1 MKVKF
6 LIIRFSSIGDI
17 VLTSPVLRAIKN
29 QIKNAEIHYVTKVRY
44 AELLVNNPCIDQLHL
59 LDDKMTPLLKALK
72 KEKFNYIIDL
82 HHNFRSGQIK
92 RNLKAKA
99 WSYKK
104 LNIAKWLLV
113 FLKINLMPRVHV
125 VDRYLETLRELN
137 IHNDSPGLDFF
148 IPEKAGYDLT
158 RLPGPFS
165 AGYVAVALGGTYYTK
180 RLPNDK
186 VLDICNH
193 IPYPVV
199 LLGGE
204 NEFAAGEEIAARST
218 GNILNLCGS
227 LTIHESASLIDKAN
241 VVLTNDT
248 GLMHI
253 AAAFRKKILS
263 FWGNTVP
270 EFGMYP
276 YMPAPESKSL
286 EVTGLKCRPCSKLG
300 YQKCPK
306 GHFRCMNGIDTQ
318 AAIEWIN
325 KNF

>member
-6 LIIRFSSIGDI
+6 LIIRFSSIGDV

-29 QIKNAEIHYVTKVRY
+29 QIKNAEVHFVTKIRY
-44 AELLVNNPCIDQLHL
+44 AELLVDNPYIDQLHL
-59 LDDKMTPLLKALK
+59 LEDKMTPLIKALK
-72 KEKFNYIIDL
+72 KENYDYIIDL

-92 RNLKAKA
+92 RNLTAKA
-99 WSYKK
+99 FSYKK
-104 LNIAKWLLV
+104 LNINKWLLV
-113 FLKINLMPRVHV
+113 FLKKNYMPHVHV
-125 VDRYLETLRELN
+125 VDRYLETLSELN
-137 IHNDSPGLDFF
+137 IHNDSSGLDFF
-148 IPEKAGYDLT
+148 IPEKARYDQS
-158 RLPGPFS
+158 RLPEAFS
-165 AGYVAVALGGTYYTK
+165 AGYVAIALSGTYFTK
-180 RLPNDK
+180 RLPNNK
-186 VLDICNH
+186 VLEICNQ
-193 IPYPVV
+193 IPYPVI

-204 NEFAAGEEIAARST
+204 NEFASGEEIVARGT

-270 EFGMYP
+270 DFGMYP
-276 YMPAPESKSL
+276 YMPDPESKRL

-306 GHFRCMNGIDTQ
+306 GHFRCMNEMDTQ
-318 AAIEWIN
+318 AAIDWITTHY
-325 KNF
+325 

>member
-29 QIKNAEIHYVTKVRY
+29 QVNNAEVHFVTKVRY
-44 AELLVNNPCIDQLHL
+44 AELLVDNPHIDRLHL
-59 LDDKMTPLLKALK
+59 LDDKMTPLLKSLK
-72 KEKFNYIIDL
+72 KENFDYIIDL

-92 RNLKAKA
+92 RHLKAKA
-99 WSYKK
+99 WSCKK
-104 LNIAKWLLV
+104 LNINKWLLIL
-113 FLKINLMPRVHV
+113 LKINFMPRVHV
-125 VDRYLETLRELN
+125 VDRYMETLRELN
-137 IHNDSPGLDFF
+137 IRNDSPGLEYF
-148 IPEKAGYDLT
+148 IPEKAGYDLA
-158 RLPGPFS
+158 RLPEPFK
-165 AGYVAVALGGTYYTK
+165 AGYVAFALGGTYYTK
-180 RLPNDK
+180 RLPNTK
-186 VLDICNH
+186 VLEICNQ

-199 LLGGE
+199 LLGGK
-204 NEFAAGEEIAARST
+204 NEFASGEEIATLGT

-227 LTIHESASLIDKAN
+227 LTIHESASLLEKAN

-263 FWGNTVP
+263 FWGNTVH

-276 YMPAPESKSL
+276 YMPHPESKRL

-306 GHFRCMNGIDTQ
+306 GHFRCMNDIDTR
-318 AAIEWIN
+318 AAIEWIT
-325 KNF
+325 KNY

>member
-29 QIKNAEIHYVTKVRY
+29 QVNNAEVHFVTKVRY
-44 AELLVNNPCIDQLHL
+44 AELLVDNPHIDRLHL
-59 LDDKMTPLLKALK
+59 LDDKMTPLLKRLK
-72 KEKFNYIIDL
+72 KENFDYIIDL

-92 RNLKAKA
+92 RNLKTKS
-99 WSYKK
+99 WSFRKH
-104 LNIAKWLLV
+104 NINKWLLIL
-113 FLKINLMPRVHV
+113 LKINFMPHVHI
-125 VDRYLETLRELN
+125 VDRYMETLRELN
-137 IHNDSPGLDFF
+137 IRNDSPGLEYF
-148 IPEKAGYDLT
+148 IPEKARYDLA
-158 RLPGPFS
+158 RLPEPFS
-165 AGYVAVALGGTYYTK
+165 AGYVAFSLSGTYYTK
-180 RLPNDK
+180 RLPNNK
-186 VLDICNH
+186 VVEICNQ

-199 LLGGE
+199 LLGGK
-204 NEFAAGEEIAARST
+204 NEFASGEEIAALGT

-227 LTIHESASLIDKAN
+227 LTIHESASLIEKAN

-276 YMPAPESKSL
+276 FMPAPESIRL

-300 YQKCPK
+300 YGKCPK
-306 GHFRCMNGIDTQ
+306 GHFRCMNEIDTR
-318 AAIEWIN
+318 AAVEWIT
-325 KNF
+325 KNY

>member
-29 QIKNAEIHYVTKVRY
+29 QVNNAEVHFVTKVRY
-44 AELLVNNPCIDQLHL
+44 AELLVDNPHIDRLHL
-59 LDDKMTPLLKALK
+59 LDDKMTPLLKSLK
-72 KEKFNYIIDL
+72 KENYDYIIDL

-92 RNLKAKA
+92 RHLKAKA
-99 WSYKK
+99 WSCKK
-104 LNIAKWLLV
+104 LNINKWLLIL
-113 FLKINLMPRVHV
+113 LKINFMPRVHV
-125 VDRYLETLRELN
+125 VDRYMETLRELS
-137 IHNDSPGLDFF
+137 IHNDSPGLEYF
-148 IPEKAGYDLT
+148 IPEKAGYDLA
-158 RLPGPFS
+158 RLPEPFK
-165 AGYVAVALGGTYYTK
+165 AGYLAFALGGTYYTK
-180 RLPNDK
+180 RLPNNK
-186 VLDICNH
+186 VLEICNQ

-199 LLGGE
+199 LLGGK
-204 NEFAAGEEIAARST
+204 NEFPSGEEIAASGT

-227 LTIHESASLIDKAN
+227 LTIHESASLIEKAN

-263 FWGNTVP
+263 FWGNTVH

-276 YMPAPESKSL
+276 YMPDPESMRL

-306 GHFRCMNGIDTQ
+306 GHFRCMNDIDTR
-318 AAIEWIN
+318 AAIEWIT
-325 KNF
+325 KNY